1 MHSLKPLFFV
11 PCFLLLVLIAGCAT
25 FPQSESAGNAGK
37 NKVSL
42 SVASLLKFEDIPVP
56 SGFKLLDK
64 ESFAFQNDKSRVAL
78 LKYYGGQNA
87 EKVLE
92 FYKAQMA
99 SFNWSLVNIIEYD
112 RKVLNYENSEESCII
127 TIQPQGGKSMVTVAL
142 SPKSRPIKPEKM
154 SSKEYK

>member
-1 MHSLKPLFFV
+1 MNKEKLLGISFFV
-11 PCFLLLVLIAGCAT
+11 LILFLLSGCVT
-25 FPQSESAGNAGK
+25 LPQNNSANNTDQ

-42 SVASLLKFEDIPVP
+42 SVAPILKFEDLPTP

-87 EKVLE
+87 EQVLV
-92 FYKAQMA
+92 FYKEQMA

-112 RKVLNYENSEESCII
+112 KKVLNYENSEESCII
-127 TIQPQGGKSMVTVAL
+127 TIQPNGGKSLVTVAI
-142 SPKSRPIKPEKM
+142 SPKSRPIKPEKT